1 MARNRRN
8 KRSSRGI
15 IEVMSSK
22 TFINLTIILAI
33 IIVICSVT
41 IFYRNNKEKKIL
53 KQYLKKQKRI

>member
-33 IIVICSVT
+33 IILILG
-41 IFYRNNKEKKIL
+41 IFESSYLGSIQQGIL
-53 KQYLKKQKRI
+53 NMMSK